1 MAETNLTK
9 MNDLGEIKTIDFV
22 EKFSANIKELL
33 QLLGVTRMLPLSSDM
48 KIQTYKWEVVEKTD
62 AVAEGEDIP
71 LSKVTRKK
79 AKEFTVEWFKRRRA
93 VTAEAIAR
101 HGASRAI
108 DEADLK
114 LMRNIQN
121 GIKKQFVTFLG
132 TNPTRIEST
141 SLQKALAASWGKAA
155 TFEEFDGAPLVSLV
169 NPLDVADYLGDTKVL
184 ADASNTFGMTLLKN
198 FLGTEN
204 VIVLNAIPQGK
215 VYTTAVENLVW
226 AYLNVNSSDLG
237 NLFADYSDE
246 TGFIAASRDRQLK
259 NLTFESVFFGANTL
273 FAEIPEG
280 VVEAT
285 IKAAAP
291 GVGG

>member
-22 EKFSANIKELL
+22 EKFSTNIKELL

-48 KIQTYKWEVVEKTD
+48 KIQTYKWDVVEKTD
-62 AVAEGEDIP
+62 AVGEGEDIP

-93 VTAEAIAR
+93 VSAEAIAR

-132 TNPTRIEST
+132 ANPTRIQST

-285 IKAAAP
+285 IQAAAP

>member
-22 EKFSANIKELL
+22 EKFSTNIKELL

-141 SLQKALAASWGKAA
+141 SLQKALASSWGKAA

-285 IKAAAP
+285 IQAAAP

>member
-22 EKFSANIKELL
+22 EKFSTNIKELL

-132 TNPTRIEST
+132 ANPTRIEST

-246 TGFIAASRDRQLK
+246 TGFIAASRDRHLK

-285 IKAAAP
+285 IQAAAP

>member
-22 EKFSANIKELL
+22 EKFSTNIKELL
-33 QLLGVTRMLPLSSDM
+33 QLLGVTRVLPLSSDM

-132 TNPTRIEST
+132 ANPTRIEST

-285 IKAAAP
+285 IQAAAP

>member
-22 EKFSANIKELL
+22 EKFSTNIKELL

-48 KIQTYKWEVVEKTD
+48 KIQTYKWDVVEKTD
-62 AVAEGEDIP
+62 AVGEGEDIP

-93 VTAEAIAR
+93 VSAEAIAR

-132 TNPTRIEST
+132 ANPTRIEST

-204 VIVLNAIPQGK
+204 VIVLNAVPQGK

-285 IKAAAP
+285 IQAAAP

>member
-22 EKFSANIKELL
+22 EKFSTNIKELL

-204 VIVLNAIPQGK
+204 VIVLNATPQGK

-285 IKAAAP
+285 IQAAAP

>member
-22 EKFSANIKELL
+22 EKFSTNIKELL

-48 KIQTYKWEVVEKTD
+48 KIQTYKWDVVEKTD
-62 AVAEGEDIP
+62 AVGEGEDIP

-93 VTAEAIAR
+93 VSAEAIAR

-132 TNPTRIEST
+132 ANPTRIEST

-285 IKAAAP
+285 IQAAAP

>member
-22 EKFSANIKELL
+22 EKFSTNIKELL

-121 GIKKQFVTFLG
+121 GIKKQFVIFLG

-285 IKAAAP
+285 IQAAAP

>member
-22 EKFSANIKELL
+22 EKFSTNIKELL

-48 KIQTYKWEVVEKTD
+48 KIQTYKWDVVEKTD
-62 AVAEGEDIP
+62 AVGEGEDIP

-93 VTAEAIAR
+93 VSAEAIAR

-132 TNPTRIEST
+132 ANPTRIESA
-141 SLQKALAASWGKAA
+141 SLQKALASSWGKAA

-285 IKAAAP
+285 IQAAAP

>member
-22 EKFSANIKELL
+22 EKFSTNIKELL

-246 TGFIAASRDRQLK
+246 TGFIAASRDRHLK

-285 IKAAAP
+285 IQAAAP

>member
-22 EKFSANIKELL
+22 EKFSTNIKELL

-48 KIQTYKWEVVEKTD
+48 KIQTYKWDVVEKTD
-62 AVAEGEDIP
+62 AVGEGEDIP

-93 VTAEAIAR
+93 VSAEAIAR

-132 TNPTRIEST
+132 ANPTRIEST

-280 VVEAT
+280 VIEAT
-285 IKAAAP
+285 IQVAAP

>member
-22 EKFSANIKELL
+22 EKFSTNIKELL
-33 QLLGVTRMLPLSSDM
+33 QLLGVTRILPLSSDM

-62 AVAEGEDIP
+62 TVAEGEDIP

-79 AKEFTVEWFKRRRA
+79 AKEFTIEWFKRRRA

-285 IKAAAP
+285 IQAAAP

>member
-22 EKFSANIKELL
+22 EKFSTNIKELL

-285 IKAAAP
+285 IQAAAP

>member
-22 EKFSANIKELL
+22 EKFSTNIKELL

-48 KIQTYKWEVVEKTD
+48 KIQTYKWDVVEKTD
-62 AVAEGEDIP
+62 AVGEGEDIP

-132 TNPTRIEST
+132 ANPTRIEST

-280 VVEAT
+280 VIEAT
-285 IKAAAP
+285 IQAAAP

>member
-22 EKFSANIKELL
+22 EKFSTNIKELL

-184 ADASNTFGMTLLKN
+184 ADASSTFGMTLLKN

-285 IKAAAP
+285 IQAAAP

>member
-22 EKFSANIKELL
+22 EKFSTNIKELL

-48 KIQTYKWEVVEKTD
+48 KIQTYKWDVVEKTD
-62 AVAEGEDIP
+62 AVGEGEDIP

-169 NPLDVADYLGDTKVL
+169 NPLDVATYLGDTKVL

-285 IKAAAP
+285 IQAAAP

>member
-22 EKFSANIKELL
+22 EKFSTNIKELL

-48 KIQTYKWEVVEKTD
+48 KIQTYKWDVVEKTD
-62 AVAEGEDIP
+62 AVGEGEDIP

-93 VTAEAIAR
+93 VSAEAIAR

-132 TNPTRIEST
+132 ANPTRIESA

-280 VVEAT
+280 VIEAT
-285 IKAAAP
+285 IQAAAP

>member
-22 EKFSANIKELL
+22 EKFSTNIKELL

-62 AVAEGEDIP
+62 AVGEGEDIP

-93 VTAEAIAR
+93 VSAEAIAR

-132 TNPTRIEST
+132 ANPTRIEST

-285 IKAAAP
+285 IQAAAP

>member
-22 EKFSANIKELL
+22 EKFSTNIKELL

-132 TNPTRIEST
+132 ANPTRIEST

-285 IKAAAP
+285 IQAAAP

>member
-22 EKFSANIKELL
+22 EKFSTNIKELL

-48 KIQTYKWEVVEKTD
+48 KIQTYKWDVVEKTD
-62 AVAEGEDIP
+62 AVGEGEDIP

-141 SLQKALAASWGKAA
+141 SLQKALASSWGKAA

-280 VVEAT
+280 VIEAT
-285 IKAAAP
+285 IQAAAP

>member
-22 EKFSANIKELL
+22 EKFSTNIKELL
-33 QLLGVTRMLPLSSDM
+33 QLLGVTRILPLSSDM
-48 KIQTYKWEVVEKTD
+48 KIQTYKWDVVEKTD
-62 AVAEGEDIP
+62 AVGEGEDIP

-93 VTAEAIAR
+93 VSAEAIAR

-132 TNPTRIEST
+132 ANPTRIEST

-184 ADASNTFGMTLLKN
+184 ADASNIFGMTLLKN
-198 FLGTEN
+198 FLGTES

-280 VVEAT
+280 VIEAT
-285 IKAAAP
+285 IQAAAP

>member
-22 EKFSANIKELL
+22 EKFSTNIKELL
-33 QLLGVTRMLPLSSDM
+33 QLLGVTRILPLSSDM

-121 GIKKQFVTFLG
+121 GIKKQFATFLS

-198 FLGTEN
+198 FLGTES

-226 AYLNVNSSDLG
+226 AYLNINSSDLG

-285 IKAAAP
+285 IQAAP

>member
-22 EKFSANIKELL
+22 EKFSTNIKELL

-48 KIQTYKWEVVEKTD
+48 KIQTYKWDVVEKTD
-62 AVAEGEDIP
+62 AVGEGEDIP

-93 VTAEAIAR
+93 VSAEAIAR

-132 TNPTRIEST
+132 ANPTRIEST

-246 TGFIAASRDRQLK
+246 TGFIAASRDRHLK

-280 VVEAT
+280 VIEAT
-285 IKAAAP
+285 IQAAAP

>member
-22 EKFSANIKELL
+22 EKFSTNIKELL

-48 KIQTYKWEVVEKTD
+48 KIQTYKWDVVEKTD
-62 AVAEGEDIP
+62 AVGEGEDIP

-132 TNPTRIEST
+132 ANPTRIQST

-285 IKAAAP
+285 IQAAAP

>member
-22 EKFSANIKELL
+22 EKFSTNIKELL

-48 KIQTYKWEVVEKTD
+48 KIQTYKWDVVEKTD
-62 AVAEGEDIP
+62 AVGEGEDIP

-93 VTAEAIAR
+93 VSAEAIAR

-132 TNPTRIEST
+132 ANPTRIEST

-285 IKAAAP
+285 IQAAAS

>member
-22 EKFSANIKELL
+22 EKFSTNIKELL

-48 KIQTYKWEVVEKTD
+48 KIQTYKWDVVEKTD
-62 AVAEGEDIP
+62 AVGEGEDIP

-93 VTAEAIAR
+93 VSAEAIAR

-132 TNPTRIEST
+132 ANPTRIEST

-204 VIVLNAIPQGK
+204 VIVLNAIPKGK

-237 NLFADYSDE
+237 NLFADYTDE

-280 VVEAT
+280 VIEAT
-285 IKAAAP
+285 IQAAAP

>member
-22 EKFSANIKELL
+22 EKFSTNIKELL

-48 KIQTYKWEVVEKTD
+48 KIQTYKWDVVEKTD
-62 AVAEGEDIP
+62 AVGEGEDIP

-93 VTAEAIAR
+93 VSAEAIAR

-132 TNPTRIEST
+132 ANPTRIQST

-280 VVEAT
+280 VIEAT
-285 IKAAAP
+285 IQAAAP

>member
-22 EKFSANIKELL
+22 EKFSTNIKELL

-48 KIQTYKWEVVEKTD
+48 KIQTYKWDVVEKTD
-62 AVAEGEDIP
+62 AVGEGEDIP

-93 VTAEAIAR
+93 VSAEAIAR

-108 DEADLK
+108 DEADLR

-132 TNPTRIEST
+132 ANPTRIEST

-285 IKAAAP
+285 IQATAP

>member
-22 EKFSANIKELL
+22 EKFSTNIKELL

-48 KIQTYKWEVVEKTD
+48 KIQTYKWDVVEKTD
-62 AVAEGEDIP
+62 AVGEGEDIP

-93 VTAEAIAR
+93 VSAEAIAR

-132 TNPTRIEST
+132 ANPTRIEST

-237 NLFADYSDE
+237 NLFADYTDE

-280 VVEAT
+280 VIEAT
-285 IKAAAP
+285 IQAAAP

>member
-22 EKFSANIKELL
+22 EKFSTNIKELL

-48 KIQTYKWEVVEKTD
+48 KIQTYKWDVVEKTD
-62 AVAEGEDIP
+62 AVGEGEDIP

-93 VTAEAIAR
+93 VSAEAIAR

-132 TNPTRIEST
+132 ANPTRIEST

-169 NPLDVADYLGDTKVL
+169 NPLDVAAYLGDTKVL

-285 IKAAAP
+285 IQAAAP

>member
-22 EKFSANIKELL
+22 EKFSTNIKELL

-48 KIQTYKWEVVEKTD
+48 KIQTYKWDVVEKTD
-62 AVAEGEDIP
+62 AVGEGEDIP

-93 VTAEAIAR
+93 VSAEAIAR

-132 TNPTRIEST
+132 ANPTRIEST

-237 NLFADYSDE
+237 NLFADYTDE

-285 IKAAAP
+285 IQAAAP

>member
-22 EKFSANIKELL
+22 EKFSTNIKELL

-48 KIQTYKWEVVEKTD
+48 KIQTYKWDVVEKTD
-62 AVAEGEDIP
+62 AVGEGEDIP

-132 TNPTRIEST
+132 ANPTRIEST

-280 VVEAT
+280 VIEAT
-285 IKAAAP
+285 IQAATP

>member
-22 EKFSANIKELL
+22 EKFSTNIKELL

-48 KIQTYKWEVVEKTD
+48 KIQTYKWDVVEKTD
-62 AVAEGEDIP
+62 AVGEGEDIP

-93 VTAEAIAR
+93 VSAEAIAR

-132 TNPTRIEST
+132 ANPTRIEST

-280 VVEAT
+280 VIEAT
-285 IKAAAP
+285 IQAAAP

>member
-22 EKFSANIKELL
+22 EKFSTNIKELL

-48 KIQTYKWEVVEKTD
+48 KIQTYKWDVVEKTD
-62 AVAEGEDIP
+62 AVGEGEDIP

-93 VTAEAIAR
+93 VSAEAIAR

-132 TNPTRIEST
+132 ANPTRIEST

-169 NPLDVADYLGDTKVL
+169 NPLDVAAYLGDTKVL

-280 VVEAT
+280 VIEAT
-285 IKAAAP
+285 IQAAAP

>member
-22 EKFSANIKELL
+22 EKFSTNIKELL

-48 KIQTYKWEVVEKTD
+48 KIQTYKWDVVEKTD
-62 AVAEGEDIP
+62 AVGEGEDIP

-132 TNPTRIEST
+132 ANPTRIEST

-246 TGFIAASRDRQLK
+246 TGFIAASRDRHLK

-280 VVEAT
+280 VIEAT
-285 IKAAAP
+285 IQAAAP

>member
-22 EKFSANIKELL
+22 EKFSTNIKELL

-48 KIQTYKWEVVEKTD
+48 KIQTYKWDVVEKTD
-62 AVAEGEDIP
+62 AVGEGEDIP

-93 VTAEAIAR
+93 VSAEAIAR

-132 TNPTRIEST
+132 ANPTRIEST

-280 VVEAT
+280 VIEAS
-285 IKAAAP
+285 IQAAAP

>member
-22 EKFSANIKELL
+22 EKFSTNIKELL

-48 KIQTYKWEVVEKTD
+48 KIQTYKWDVVEKTD
-62 AVAEGEDIP
+62 AVGEGEDIP

-93 VTAEAIAR
+93 VSAEAIAR

-121 GIKKQFVTFLG
+121 GIKKQFVTFLSA
-132 TNPTRIEST
+132 NPTRIQST

-155 TFEEFDGAPLVSLV
+155 TFDEFDGAPLVSLV

-285 IKAAAP
+285 IQAAAP

>member
-22 EKFSANIKELL
+22 EKFSTNIKELL

-48 KIQTYKWEVVEKTD
+48 KIRTYKWEVVEKTD

-285 IKAAAP
+285 IQAAAP